1 MLTHR
6 HNALLSAMAALLL
19 LTTTGQSAGPQ
30 TTGDP
35 DPVTSRLTTQLTN
48 SESAVAI
55 FIFTGSTEEPR
66 ALLLSK
72 ACRTE
77 DKDFCKN
84 GGVCMYP
91 QDSDKPSCICQSSY
105 SGKRCMFIIGR
116 TQTRIEWEKL
126 IGIGFGVSMLI
137 LVLAFIIYCLAS
149 KRCIKS
155 APLKQISPA

>member
-48 SESAVAI
+48 S
-55 FIFTGSTEEPR
+55 STEEPR

>member
-19 LTTTGQSAGPQ
+19 LTTTGQSAGLSDQLQ
-30 TTGDP
+30 TTGGP
-35 DPVTSRLTTQLTN
+35 DPLTSRLTTQLTN
-48 SESAVAI
+48 S
-55 FIFTGSTEEPR
+55 STEEPR

-126 IGIGFGVSMLI
+126 IGIGFGVSVLI